1 MTLCLLPR
9 CVTSDAPSH
18 GLDDMDG
25 WDPRL
30 SWLLYMCSLRVW
42 LWARVSDG
50 WWEFLGGSVWLGFVC
65 GGKEAVS
72 VSCCSFPGL

>member
-1 MTLCLLPR
+1 MTLCLFPR
-9 CVTSDAPSH
+9 RATSDARSC
-18 GLDDMDG
+18 GLDDMDV

-30 SWLLYMCSLRVW
+30 SGLLYMCSLRVW

-50 WWEFLGGSVWLGFVC
+50 WWELLGGSVWLGLVC